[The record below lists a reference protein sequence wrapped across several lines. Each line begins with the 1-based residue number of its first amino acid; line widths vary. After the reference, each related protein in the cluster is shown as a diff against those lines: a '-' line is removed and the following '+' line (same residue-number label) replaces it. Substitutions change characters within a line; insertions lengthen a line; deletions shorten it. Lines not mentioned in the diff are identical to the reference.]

1 MSIIVQ
7 VVATLSRKLLQSFL
21 MLLVLEVLQ
30 AIAKNFPKWVKTFY
44 QICQKLQKHHFFKMQ
59 TKRNTFYYQRT
70 NFLSLLMIL
79 HEPCFGSRIT
89 FKQILVQLGRQ
100 LILISSPL
108 TSIDS
113 ISSFCSF
120 YFYNLFSVLGL

>member
-44 QICQKLQKHHFFKMQ
+44 QICQKLQKHHFLKCKENEIPFNRTRVRSWAMLV
-59 TKRNTFYYQRT
+59 THSLTNSLRN
-70 NFLSLLMIL
+70 
-79 HEPCFGSRIT
+79 
-89 FKQILVQLGRQ
+89 V
-100 LILISSPL
+100 
-108 TSIDS
+108 
-113 ISSFCSF
+113 
-120 YFYNLFSVLGL
+120 